1 MTHPRAKSA
10 SLTRVSKAILL
21 PSHLLSTRLRRILGV
36 IDSIHIAN
44 NLKQVPV
51 VMDSRVRGA
60 VFEAYTATGPYTIH
74 LNPDGNHP
82 ELSLVHEIGHFLEW
96 QAVPKAAPGQRSLK
110 DDSFFVQ
117 WLEVVRATENFGRLH
132 DLRESQEEAGP
143 IHQAA
148 NYLLDEQELWAR
160 SYSQYVAV
168 KKQVPMLLQQIGA
181 ENKILTGTILLRPY
195 WKNSDFLPVQ
205 AAIDSIFQALGWSK

>member
-1 MTHPRAKSA
+1 
-10 SLTRVSKAILL
+10 
-21 PSHLLSTRLRRILGV
+21 
-36 IDSIHIAN
+36 
-44 NLKQVPV
+44 
-51 VMDSRVRGA
+51 MDSRVRGA

-205 AAIDSIFQALGWSK
+205 TAIDSIFQALGWSK